1 MTWLWISMSIYLHS
15 VNSWC
20 LKNTVDNIWW
30 CAVLRP
36 RPHLFFLIRKG
47 EPPFNIFT
55 VTSIYC
61 YLFFFFCFFLFLFF
75 LLFFLGVLGMTW
87 LSATFRFHQH
97 GLIATTTHSLPAD
110 FIEHFVLFFILF
122 FFWWLALIETIQF
135 YEVIWCYTRVV
146 KA

>member
-1 MTWLWISMSIYLHS
+1 MTWLWISMSKLSIYLHS

-20 LKNTVDNIWW
+20 LKNTVYNIWW

-36 RPHLFFLIRKG
+36 RPHLFFPIQKG
-47 EPPFNIFT
+47 EPPFNIST

-61 YLFFFFCFFLFLFF
+61 YLFLFCFFISFLSPF
-75 LLFFLGVLGMTW
+75 FFLGVLGMTS

-97 GLIATTTHSLPAD
+97 GLIATTTLTPRRLYWVFCS
-110 FIEHFVLFFILF
+110 FFLF